1 MTQMTPTTPGADFLA
16 ALGEA
21 LPGLTVQ
28 TGVDTMM
35 SHAQD
40 HALFTEVGVP
50 LAVVFPTETA
60 QVSTICALATR
71 HRIPVVPRGAGTGLS
86 GGANAVE
93 GGVVL
98 CVERMDRVLDID
110 VDNAVAVVQPGV
122 INAALSRQV
131 KEVGLFYPPDPGSQ
145 DISSIG
151 GNVATNAG
159 GLCCVKYGVT
169 RDYVIGMEVVLADGR
184 ITRLGRRSR
193 KGVAGLDLTGLF
205 IGSEGTLGVVTEVT
219 LRLLRAPGEARSTMV
234 AEFDSL
240 AAAGLAVQQ
249 IVTTTAPAML
259 EIMDASSLDAV
270 RRWKNIEFSPG
281 VAAVLIAQSDAFDA
295 QTRVREVELMQQAA
309 EVSSATSVF
318 VSDDVAE
325 GDALVAVR
333 RMAGPAMEQ
342 LGTVLVDDVAV
353 PISRLVDFLTGC
365 QAIGS
370 RLGAHVAIIGHAG
383 DGNMHPSIIFDAADA
398 EQARIAHDTFE
409 QIGLL
414 GLQLGGTI
422 TGEHGVGLLK
432 AGLLETEL
440 GEVALDMHRAI
451 KHALDPLSLMNPG
464 KVFALPT
471 PAPGVDEGRDTTT
484 QGEAR

>member
-1 MTQMTPTTPGADFLA
+1 MTQAPPTPNGEDFLA
-16 ALGEA
+16 ELGAA
-21 LPGLTVQ
+21 LPGLTVR

-35 SHAQD
+35 SHVQD

-50 LAVVFPTETA
+50 LAVVFPSDTA
-60 QVSTICALATR
+60 QVRTICALATR

-86 GGANAVE
+86 GGANAVA

-98 CVERMDRVLDID
+98 CVERMNQVLDID

-122 INAALSRQV
+122 INSALSRQV
-131 KEVGLFYPPDPGSQ
+131 KDLGLFYPPDPSSQ

-169 RDYVIGMEVVLADGR
+169 RDYVIGIEVVLADGR
-184 ITRLGRRSR
+184 VTRLGRRSR
-193 KGVAGLDLTGLF
+193 KGVAGLDLTALF
-205 IGSEGTLGVVTEVT
+205 IGSEGTLGIVTEVT

-240 AAAGLAVQQ
+240 ASAGRAVQL
-249 IVTTTAPAML
+249 IVGGTAPAML
-259 EIMDASSLDAV
+259 EIMDAASIDAV
-270 RRWKNIEFSPG
+270 RRWKGIDFSPD
-281 VAAVLIAQSDAFDA
+281 VAAVLIAQSDAYDA
-295 QTRVREVELMQQAA
+295 QTRDREVELMQQAA
-309 EVSSATSVF
+309 ESSQATSVF
-318 VSDDVAE
+318 VSDDLADGE
-325 GDALVAVR
+325 ALVAVR

-353 PISRLVDFLTGC
+353 PISRLVEFLTGS
-365 QAIGS
+365 QAIGA

-383 DGNMHPSIIFDAADA
+383 DGNMHPSIIFDASDP
-398 EQARIAHDTFE
+398 EQAATAYRTFE
-409 QIGLL
+409 EIGLL
-414 GLQLGGTI
+414 GLRLGGTI

-432 AGLLETEL
+432 SGLLETEL

-451 KHALDPLSLMNPG
+451 KQALDPLFLMNPG
-464 KVFALPT
+464 KVFALPA
-471 PAPGVDEGRDTTT
+471 PSPGVDESRDTTT
-484 QGEAR
+484 EGEAR